1 MTEHRRPATTAVQA
15 GRPPRLAGQPV
26 VTPVHREVI
35 YEFESAAQ
43 FAEVMA
49 DSRRGYLYSRIR
61 NPNTDE
67 LANVVAELEG
77 AQTAHCFASGMAAI
91 TAALDL
97 LAPPGTRVVAAR
109 QLYGQTYAVLRARG
123 DTALVDVA
131 DADGFQRALS
141 GAAVL
146 YLEALSNPHLTVPDL
161 PRLAALARSAGARV
175 VVDNT
180 IATPFGCNPLAMGA
194 DLTLHSATKFLN
206 GHADALAGVVAGPA
220 ELIGPLAHR
229 SLDTGST
236 LSPDVAW
243 LVRRGIKTLHLRLE
257 RSTAN
262 AARVADFLAGHRR
275 VAGVR
280 YPGLRSDPFHDV
292 AARVLTGFGGLVTFE
307 VEGGRASGERVMDRC
322 RVALRATSLGGVETT
337 ISHPASTSHRQLSAE
352 ELEAAGI
359 SEGFLRLSVGVEDA
373 EDLIADLEQAL
384 A

>member
-1 MTEHRRPATTAVQA
+1 MTDRRPATAAVQA
-15 GRPPRLAGQPV
+15 GRPARLAGEPV

-67 LANVVAELEG
+67 LAAAVAELEG
-77 AQTAHCFASGMAAI
+77 AEDAHCFASGMAAV

-97 LAPPGTRVVAAR
+97 LAPPGTRVVAPR
-109 QLYGQTYAVLRARG
+109 QLYGQTYSLLRARG
-123 DTALVDVA
+123 DTAFVDVA
-131 DADGFQRALS
+131 DVDGFERALN
-141 GAAVL
+141 GGGLL
-146 YLEALSNPHLTVPDL
+146 YLESEANPHLAVPDL
-161 PRLAALARSAGARV
+161 PRLAQLGRAAGARV

-180 IATPFGCNPLAMGA
+180 IPTPLGCTPLAHGA
-194 DLTLHSATKFLN
+194 DLVLHSATKFLN

-220 ELIGPLAHR
+220 ELVRPVAER

-243 LVRRGIKTLHLRLE
+243 LVRRGMKTLHLRVE
-257 RSTAN
+257 RCAAN
-262 AARVADFLAGHRR
+262 AAALAEFLAGHPR

-280 YPGLRSDPFHDV
+280 YPGLASDPFHAV
-292 AARVLTGFGGLVTFE
+292 ASRVLRGFGGLVTFE
-307 VEGGRASGERVMDRC
+307 VNGGRAAGERVMDRC

-337 ISHPASTSHRQLSAE
+337 ISHPASTSHRQLNAQ
-352 ELEAAGI
+352 ELAAAGI
-359 SEGFLRLSVGVEDA
+359 SEGFLRLSVGIEDA
-373 EDLIADLEQAL
+373 EDLIADFRRALE
-384 A
+384 